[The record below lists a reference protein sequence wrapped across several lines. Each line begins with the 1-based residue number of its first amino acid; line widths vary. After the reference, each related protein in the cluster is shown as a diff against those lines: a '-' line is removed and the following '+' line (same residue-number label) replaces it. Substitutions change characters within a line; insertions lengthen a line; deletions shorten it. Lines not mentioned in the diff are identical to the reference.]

1 MLASITVLNVA
12 KGKKQQFV
20 EMIGELV
27 EKTNLEEGCLA
38 FNLFTDTGSENTI
51 AFIESWKDQAAIDF
65 HFNTDFFKRIVPE
78 ALKLCTGDPVYGGK
92 FESIF

>member
-12 KGKKQQFV
+12 DGKKDQFV
-20 EMIGELV
+20 EMIKELV
-27 EKTNLEEGCLA
+27 EKTNQEDGCIA
-38 FNLFTDTGSENTI
+38 FNLYTDTGNDNTV
-51 AFIESWKDQAAIDF
+51 AFIESWKDQASIDF

-78 ALKLCTGDPVYGGK
+78 ALKLCVGNPVYGGK